1 MFHSVSLL
9 SQAPLVRGSRAL
21 PSVLLI
27 TAYLLLR
34 PSCLGTISTP
44 RMISLVSSHTLPSAA
59 AMNGQWASSGSSGSG
74 GYGLLDSDATFAS
87 RDLSSFLQ
95 INIPDSTI
103 NRITSE

>member
-1 MFHSVSLL
+1 
-9 SQAPLVRGSRAL
+9 
-21 PSVLLI
+21 
-27 TAYLLLR
+27 
-34 PSCLGTISTP
+34 
-44 RMISLVSSHTLPSAA
+44 MISLVSSHTLPSAV

-103 NRITSE
+103 NRITSECLNFAVDDYSLCIGQNESSL